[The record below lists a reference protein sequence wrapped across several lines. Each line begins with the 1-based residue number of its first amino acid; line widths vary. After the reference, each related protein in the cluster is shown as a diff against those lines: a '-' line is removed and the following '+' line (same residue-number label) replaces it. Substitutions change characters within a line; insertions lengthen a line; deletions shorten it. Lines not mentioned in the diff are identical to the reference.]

1 MPREFDTREFDT
13 QKGSKPVMALFFDKF
28 IFCVLRICVY
38 MVYNTCIKTHHIRE
52 ELCMRIMKGK
62 SNDPTYHVIQDVRR
76 NGRRSTEIIENLGHA
91 SEICE
96 KYQVKDADAWA
107 NAYVKKLRADQTA
120 GKHKALIPFST
131 DHLIEKNVQL
141 SFNIGYLF
149 LQRIYYQLGLP
160 SICKKIKKTSVAEYD
175 LDSILSRLI
184 YGRILFPSS
193 KLSCFEQSKVL
204 MEQPRFELHQI
215 YRALSVLSIHSDQIQ
230 AELYKRS
237 KKIID
242 RSTGVLFYDCT
253 NYFFELEHE
262 SGLKQYG
269 HSKEHRPNPIVQ
281 MGLFM
286 DKSGIPLA
294 FCINPGNQN
303 EQTSL
308 KPLELQIMRDF
319 ELSKFVVCTDAGLSS
334 DVNRKF
340 NNFGQRSFI
349 TTQSIKK
356 LKKELKE
363 WCLDPSG
370 WELEGSRK
378 KYDISELEDTPDNQK
393 KIFYKQKLIE
403 GYDEERDIT
412 FDQTLI
418 VTYSL
423 KYGIY
428 QRTIRERQIERAL
441 KYLQTPGSADKR
453 SQTDAKRFIKKTP
466 FTDDGEIAEKAFYD
480 LNTEVIAEEEK
491 YDGFYAVC
499 TNLDDDPADIVRI
512 NHDRWEIEES
522 FRIMKSE
529 FEARPVYLQR
539 DDRIKAHF
547 LTCFISLMIYRI
559 LEKQLSEKYTCDEII
574 STLRSMAMRQIDNH
588 GYIPNYKR
596 TDLTD
601 ALHENAGFRTDYE
614 FTTPKSMAG
623 IIRRSKGL

>member
-1 MPREFDTREFDT
+1 
-13 QKGSKPVMALFFDKF
+13 MAEYTMLG
-28 IFCVLRICVY
+28 
-38 MVYNTCIKTHHIRE
+38 E
-52 ELCMRIMKGK
+52 EPLMRIMKGK
-62 SNDPTYHVIQDVRR
+62 SKDPTFHVIQDVRR
-76 NGRRSTEIIENLGHA
+76 NGKRSTEIIENLGHA

-96 KYQVKDADAWA
+96 KYQVDDADAWA
-107 NAYVKKLRADQTA
+107 NAYVEKLRIEQTA
-120 GKHKALIPFST
+120 VDHKVLVPFST
-131 DHLIEKNVQL
+131 DHLVEKGRQF
-141 SFNIGYLF
+141 SFNVGYLF
-149 LQRIYYQLGLP
+149 LQRIYYRLGLP
-160 SICKKIKKTSVAEYD
+160 SICRKIQRTSSAEYD
-175 LDSILSRLI
+175 LDSILSRLL

-193 KLSCFEQSKVL
+193 KLSCFEQSKTL
-204 MEQPRFELHQI
+204 MEQPTFDLHQI
-215 YRALSVLSIHSDQIQ
+215 YRALSVLSDHSDMIQ

-237 KKIID
+237 KKIIN

-253 NYFFELEHE
+253 NYFFELEQE
-262 SGLKQYG
+262 SGMKQYG
-269 HSKEHRPNPIVQ
+269 PSKEHRPNPIVQ

-303 EQTSL
+303 EQASL
-308 KPLELQIMRDF
+308 KPLEMQIMRDF

-334 DVNRKF
+334 DANRRF
-340 NNFGQRSFI
+340 NNFGERSFI

-356 LKKELKE
+356 LKNELKE
-363 WCLDPSG
+363 WCLDPTG

-378 KYDISELEDTPDNQK
+378 KYDISILEDTPENRK
-393 KIFYKQKLIE
+393 RIFYKQRLIE

-428 QRTIRERQIERAL
+428 QQTIREHQIERAL
-441 KYLQTPGSADKR
+441 KYLKTPGSADRR
-453 SQTDAKRFIKKTP
+453 SQTDAKRFIKRTP
-466 FTDDGEIAEKAFYD
+466 ITDDGEIAEKATYE
-480 LNTEVIAEEEK
+480 LNEEAIADEAK

-499 TNLDDDPADIVRI
+499 TNLDDDPADIARI
-512 NHDRWEIEES
+512 NRDRWEIEES

-539 DDRIKAHF
+539 DDRIRAHF

-559 LEKQLSEKYTCDEII
+559 LEKQLGEKYTCGEII
-574 STLRSMAMRQIDNH
+574 STLRNMDMRQLEDH

-614 FTTPKSMAG
+614 LTTPKSMAG

>member
-1 MPREFDTREFDT
+1 
-13 QKGSKPVMALFFDKF
+13 
-28 IFCVLRICVY
+28 
-38 MVYNTCIKTHHIRE
+38 
-52 ELCMRIMKGK
+52 MRIMKGRSK
-62 SNDPTYHVIQDVRR
+62 DPTYHVIRDVRR
-76 NGRRSTEIIENLGHA
+76 DGKRSTEIIENLGHA

-96 KYQVKDADAWA
+96 KHQVEDADAWA
-107 NAYVKKLRADQTA
+107 NAYVEELRSKQASA
-120 GKHKALIPFST
+120 GHKVLIPFNT
-131 DHLIEKNVQL
+131 DTLVRKDIPL

-149 LQRIYYQLGLP
+149 LQRIYCQLGLP
-160 SICKKIKKTSVAEYD
+160 SICRKIKKTSAAEYD
-175 LDSILSRLI
+175 LDAILSRLI

-193 KLSCFEQSKVL
+193 KQSCFEQSKTL
-204 MEQPRFELHQI
+204 MEQPSFDLHQI
-215 YRALSVLSIHSDQIQ
+215 YRALSVLSEHSDLIQ

-237 KKIID
+237 KKVIR

-253 NYFFELEHE
+253 NYFFELEQE
-262 SGLKQYG
+262 SGLRQYG
-269 HSKEHRPNPIVQ
+269 PGKEHRPNPIVQ

-303 EQTSL
+303 EQLSL
-308 KPLELQIMRDF
+308 KPLEMQIMRDF
-319 ELSKFVVCTDAGLSS
+319 ELSRFVVCTDAGLSS
-334 DVNRKF
+334 VANRRF
-340 NNFGQRSFI
+340 NNFGERSFI

-356 LKKELKE
+356 LKKELQQ
-363 WCLDPSG
+363 WCLDPTG

-378 KYDISELEDTPDNQK
+378 KHDISKLEDTPENRSR
-393 KIFYKQKLIE
+393 IFYKQRLIE
-403 GYDEERDIT
+403 GYDEERDIA

-428 QRTIRERQIERAL
+428 QRTLRQRQIERAE
-441 KYLQTPGSADKR
+441 KYLENPSVSDRR
-453 SQTDAKRFIKKTP
+453 SQTDAKRFIRKMPVTK
-466 FTDDGEIAEKAFYD
+466 DGEIAEKATYELD
-480 LNTEVIAEEEK
+480 ESRISNEEK

-499 TNLDDDPADIVRI
+499 TNLDDDPADIARI
-512 NHDRWEIEES
+512 NRDRWEIEES

-539 DDRIKAHF
+539 DDRIMAHF

-559 LEKQLSEKYTCDEII
+559 LEKQLGEKYTCNEII
-574 STLRSMAMRQIDNH
+574 STLRRMNMRQLEDH

-614 FTTPKSMAG
+614 LTTPKSMAG